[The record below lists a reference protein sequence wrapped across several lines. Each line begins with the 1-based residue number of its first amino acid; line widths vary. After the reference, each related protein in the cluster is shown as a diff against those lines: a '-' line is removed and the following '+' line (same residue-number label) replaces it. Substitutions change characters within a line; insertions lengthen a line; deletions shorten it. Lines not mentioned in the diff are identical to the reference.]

1 LGENLNTGL
10 ATVSKSIYDAQE
22 WFTMRAS
29 ITNPIAEL
37 LGADKSQLASSD
49 KLAANLGFKNTPSDI
64 LKKKN

>member
-1 LGENLNTGL
+1 M
-10 ATVSKSIYDAQE
+10 Q
-22 WFTMRAS
+22 RPS